1 MLKLIYTNQFRK
13 DYRKMAKRGC
23 QMSKLNDVLN
33 KLKNEEQLDEKYQD
47 HALKGN
53 RKNYRECHI
62 APDWLLVYKINK
74 GDLILTALQTGSH
87 SDLFGK

>member
-13 DYRKMAKRGC
+13 DYRKMAKRGY

-33 KLKNEEQLDEKYQD
+33 KLKNEEQLEEKYQD

-53 RKNYRECHI
+53 YKGYRECHV
-62 APDWLLVYKINK
+62 APDWLLVYAVDK
-74 GDLILTALQTGSH
+74 GHLILTASETGTH
-87 SDLFGK
+87 SDIF